1 MNPIL
6 KAFAPLLGIVAVVG
20 VFLWT
25 AHLNHQ
31 DGYSE
36 GFAKAQAEGNAA
48 LSDLKAKH
56 SDEAA
61 QQALAAKR
69 AADAAAERLL
79 AEVDRG
85 NVLAKQLADQKDEL
99 RRTTENL
106 NKEISNV
113 TTSYRRTLDAQLEP
127 LPPAVFT
134 NGFVRVWN
142 SALGVAGA
150 ATVQATT
157 GTSGIAASA
166 GGTGAADSLDSG
178 LGQAALLLNH
188 NRNSERAA
196 ACRAQLN
203 SLINWNIH
211 GRN

>member
-1 MNPIL
+1 MNPFMR
-6 KAFAPLLGIVAVVG
+6 AFAPLLVIVAVVG

-25 AHLNHQ
+25 LHLNYE
-31 DGYSE
+31 DGYSD
-36 GFAKAQAEGNAA
+36 GFEKAKAKGDAA
-48 LSDLKAKH
+48 LSDLKA
-56 SDEAA
+56 ERAIEVA
-61 QQALAAKR
+61 QQALAAKQ

-106 NKEISNV
+106 NKEIANV
-113 TTSYRRTLDAQLEP
+113 TTSYRRALDAQLEP

-142 SALGVAGA
+142 SALAIAGA
-150 ATVQATT
+150 TTVQAST
-157 GTSGIAASA
+157 GTSGAAASA

-178 LGQAALLLNH
+178 LGQAVLLLNH
-188 NRNSERAA
+188 TRNSERAA
-196 ACRAQLN
+196 VCRAQLN
-203 SLINWNIH
+203 SLIDWNTH

>member
-36 GFAKAQAEGNAA
+36 GFAKAQAEGNSA

-56 SDEAA
+56 ADEVAE
-61 QQALAAKR
+61 QALAAKR
-69 AADAAAERLL
+69 AAEAASQQLL
-79 AEVDRG
+79 TEINRG
-85 NVLAKQLADQKDEL
+85 NGLAKQLADQKDDL
-99 RRTTENL
+99 RRTTEKL
-106 NKEISNV
+106 TREIASV
-113 TTSYRRTLDAQLEP
+113 TTNYRRALDAQLEP

-150 ATVQATT
+150 AVQATT
-157 GTSGIAASA
+157 GTSGIAAPP
-166 GGTGAADSLDSG
+166 GGTGATDSLDSG

-203 SLINWNIH
+203 SLIEWNTH

>member
-6 KAFAPLLGIVAVVG
+6 KAFAPLLLIVTVMGAL
-20 VFLWT
+20 LWT
-25 AHLNHQ
+25 VHLNYQ

-36 GFAKAQAEGNAA
+36 GFSKAQAEGKAA

-56 SDEAA
+56 SDESAE
-61 QQALAAKR
+61 QALLAKR
-69 AADAAAERLL
+69 AAEAASERLL
-79 AEVDRG
+79 SEINRG
-85 NVLAKQLADQKDEL
+85 NDLAKQLADQKDEL
-99 RRTTENL
+99 RRTTESL
-106 NKEISNV
+106 NKEIANV
-113 TTSYRRTLDAQLEP
+113 TTNYRRALDAQLEP

-142 SALGVAGA
+142 SALGIAGA
-150 ATVQATT
+150 AAVQANT
-157 GTSGIAASA
+157 GTSGIAAPA
-166 GGTGAADSLDSG
+166 GGARAADSLDSG

-203 SLINWNIH
+203 SLINWNTH

>member
-6 KAFAPLLGIVAVVG
+6 KAFAPLLGIVAFVG

-25 AHLNHQ
+25 VHLNYQ

-61 QQALAAKR
+61 EQALLAKR
-69 AADAAAERLL
+69 SAEAASERLL
-79 AEVDRG
+79 SEINRG
-85 NVLAKQLADQKDEL
+85 NELAKQLADQKDEL

-106 NKEISNV
+106 NKEIANV
-113 TTSYRRTLDAQLEP
+113 TTSYRRALDAQLEP

-142 SALGVAGA
+142 SALGNAGA
-150 ATVQATT
+150 AAVQAKT

-166 GGTGAADSLDSG
+166 GGTRATDSLDSG

-203 SLINWNIH
+203 SLINWNTH

>member
-6 KAFAPLLGIVAVVG
+6 KTFAPLALIAAVVG
-20 VFLWT
+20 AFLWT
-25 AHLNHQ
+25 VHLNYQ
-31 DGYSE
+31 DGYSK
-36 GFAKAQAEGNAA
+36 GYDTAQAEGNSA

-56 SDEAA
+56 AVEAA
-61 QQALAAKR
+61 EQALAVKR
-69 AADAAAERLL
+69 AAEAASQQLL
-79 AEVDRG
+79 SEINRG
-85 NVLAKQLADQKDEL
+85 NGLAKQLADQKDEL

-106 NKEISNV
+106 NKEIANV
-113 TTSYRRTLDAQLEP
+113 TTSYRRALDAQLEP

-142 SALGVAGA
+142 SALGIAGT

-166 GGTGAADSLDSG
+166 GGTGATDSLDSG

-196 ACRAQLN
+196 VCRAQLN
-203 SLINWNIH
+203 SLIDWNTH

>member
-25 AHLNHQ
+25 VHLNYQ
-31 DGYSE
+31 EGYSE
-36 GFAKAQAEGNAA
+36 GFEKAQAEGNAA
-48 LSDLKAKH
+48 LSELKAKH
-56 SDEAA
+56 ADEVA
-61 QQALAAKR
+61 QQSLAAKR

-85 NVLAKQLADQKDEL
+85 NVLAKQLADKKDEL

-106 NKEISNV
+106 NKEIAHV

-142 SALGVAGA
+142 SALGVSGA
-150 ATVQATT
+150 AAVQANT

-166 GGTGAADSLDSG
+166 GGTRATDSLDSG

-196 ACRAQLN
+196 VCRAQLN
-203 SLINWNIH
+203 GLINWNTN

>member
-1 MNPIL
+1 MNPIVRTL
-6 KAFAPLLGIVAVVG
+6 VPAVLAAAVAG
-20 VFLWT
+20 LFLWT
-25 AHLNHQ
+25 MHLNYL
-31 DGYSE
+31 DGYSA
-36 GFAKAQAEGNAA
+36 GFDKAQADGNVAI
-48 LSDLKAKH
+48 SDLKAKH
-56 SDEAA
+56 ADELTA
-61 QQALAAKR
+61 QALAAKR
-69 AADAAAERLL
+69 AAEAASQQLMS
-79 AEVDRG
+79 EVNRG
-85 NVLAKQLADQKDEL
+85 NDLAKQLADQKAEL

-106 NKEISNV
+106 TKEIANV
-113 TTSYRRTLDAQLEP
+113 TTNYRRALDAQLEP

-134 NGFVRVWN
+134 NGFIRVWN

-150 ATVQATT
+150 ATVHAST
-157 GTSGIAASA
+157 GASGVTASA

-203 SLINWNIH
+203 SLIEWNTH

>member
-1 MNPIL
+1 MNPVL
-6 KAFAPLLGIVAVVG
+6 KAFAPLALIAAVVG
-20 VFLWT
+20 LSLWT
-25 AHLNHQ
+25 IHLNYQ
-31 DGYSE
+31 EGYSA
-36 GFAKAQAEGNAA
+36 GFDKAQAEGNSALNELKTKHADEVAA
-48 LSDLKAKH
+48 
-56 SDEAA
+56 
-61 QQALAAKR
+61 QALAAKR
-69 AADAAAERLL
+69 AAESASQQLL
-79 AEVDRG
+79 SEINRG
-85 NVLAKQLADQKDEL
+85 NDLAKQLADKKDEL
-99 RRTTENL
+99 RRTTDNL
-106 NKEISNV
+106 NREIANV
-113 TTSYRRTLDAQLEP
+113 TTNYRRALDAQLEP

-178 LGQAALLLNH
+178 LGQAVLLLNH
-188 NRNSERAA
+188 TRNSERAA

-203 SLINWNIH
+203 SLIDWNTN

>member
-1 MNPIL
+1 MNPFM

-25 AHLNHQ
+25 AHLNYQ

-48 LSDLKAKH
+48 LSDVKAAHAEK
-56 SDEAA
+56 AA
-61 QQALAAKR
+61 QQALAAKQ

-85 NVLAKQLADQKDEL
+85 NGLAQQLADQKDVL
-99 RRTTENL
+99 RRTTEKL
-106 NKEISNV
+106 NKEIANV
-113 TTSYRRTLDAQLEP
+113 TTNYRRALDAQLEP

-142 SALGVAGA
+142 SALGTASA
-150 ATVQATT
+150 STMQAST
-157 GTSGIAASA
+157 GTSGLAASA
-166 GGTGAADSLDSG
+166 GGARTTDSLDSG
-178 LGQAALLLNH
+178 LTQAALLFNH
-188 NRNSERAA
+188 TRNGERAA

-203 SLINWNIH
+203 HLIDWNTH